1 MAGAT
6 TDGRYVGQPLRR
18 QADRKLVTG
27 HGSFVD
33 DVQPDGCL
41 HIAFARSPFAH
52 AEIVAI
58 DTAAAAAVPGVVAV
72 ITGAEVDNWLA
83 PLPIHDPQFL
93 PNRPMARRSLAI
105 DKVLFAGDA
114 IAAVVAESAEIAHD
128 AAELIEV
135 NYRELP
141 VVTTPAAAMV
151 SDAPR
156 LYEAWDS
163 NVAYHL
169 HAGSGDIDVAMAD
182 AAWRVPLRLVV
193 PRVASVYVEPKA
205 ILAEPDAQMNKLTVH
220 ASTQTPHGLRSQIAS
235 VLGMPE
241 HAVRVIAPDVGG
253 AFGTKGR
260 HAPDYLFT
268 SAVAH
273 RLGRPVKWVELRGEY
288 FHIANQGR
296 DQVQEL
302 EAAVARD
309 GAIIGLRVRVLVN
322 CGAHNASTHGQR
334 TLMMSSGAYRIPNL
348 VTDVYG
354 VMTNTTPTGPYR
366 GAGRPEA
373 AYMIE
378 RLIDE
383 IARVTGIES
392 LELRRR
398 NFIPANA
405 FPYRAATGTVY
416 DSGDYAHALDVALAR
431 LDYPIARQ
439 DIERRRAA
447 GEIAGIGVAVFV
459 EPSGGGWDSAEVRV
473 APSGAVTVAVG
484 VSPHGQGTDV
494 GIAQLV
500 ADELGVS
507 IEQVSTRHGDTD
519 TTPQGIGTFGSRS
532 LTLGG
537 AAAVVAS
544 RKIVDKLRRIA
555 AGLLEVAPDDVTYR
569 AGVASV
575 SGAPDRNVPFK
586 RLASAAYNPGN
597 LPVGVEPG
605 LDENAFY
612 LAENNQFP
620 FGVHIAVVRIDR
632 DTGRPTVERFIG
644 VDDCGNVVNPLMV
657 EAQVI
662 GGLAQG
668 FGQALWEEVVF
679 DADGQLITGSLMDY
693 AVPHADQLPNFELD
707 HTTTPSP
714 GTPHGVKGVGEAG
727 TTGSPPAIANAVLDA
742 LLPLGVTAL
751 DMPFTAEKI
760 WRAIREASA

>member
-253 AFGTKGR
+253 AFGTTGR
-260 HAPDYLFT
+260 HAPDL
-268 SAVAH
+268 S
-273 RLGRPVKWVELRGEY
+273 LI
-288 FHIANQGR
+288 HI
-296 DQVQEL
+296 
-302 EAAVARD
+302 
-309 GAIIGLRVRVLVN
+309 
-322 CGAHNASTHGQR
+322 
-334 TLMMSSGAYRIPNL
+334 
-348 VTDVYG
+348 
-354 VMTNTTPTGPYR
+354 
-366 GAGRPEA
+366 
-373 AYMIE
+373 
-378 RLIDE
+378 
-383 IARVTGIES
+383 
-392 LELRRR
+392 
-398 NFIPANA
+398 
-405 FPYRAATGTVY
+405 
-416 DSGDYAHALDVALAR
+416 
-431 LDYPIARQ
+431 
-439 DIERRRAA
+439 
-447 GEIAGIGVAVFV
+447 
-459 EPSGGGWDSAEVRV
+459 
-473 APSGAVTVAVG
+473 
-484 VSPHGQGTDV
+484 
-494 GIAQLV
+494 
-500 ADELGVS
+500 
-507 IEQVSTRHGDTD
+507 
-519 TTPQGIGTFGSRS
+519 
-532 LTLGG
+532 
-537 AAAVVAS
+537 
-544 RKIVDKLRRIA
+544 
-555 AGLLEVAPDDVTYR
+555 
-569 AGVASV
+569 
-575 SGAPDRNVPFK
+575 
-586 RLASAAYNPGN
+586 
-597 LPVGVEPG
+597 
-605 LDENAFY
+605 
-612 LAENNQFP
+612 
-620 FGVHIAVVRIDR
+620 
-632 DTGRPTVERFIG
+632 
-644 VDDCGNVVNPLMV
+644 
-657 EAQVI
+657 
-662 GGLAQG
+662 
-668 FGQALWEEVVF
+668 
-679 DADGQLITGSLMDY
+679 
-693 AVPHADQLPNFELD
+693 
-707 HTTTPSP
+707 
-714 GTPHGVKGVGEAG
+714 
-727 TTGSPPAIANAVLDA
+727 
-742 LLPLGVTAL
+742 
-751 DMPFTAEKI
+751 
-760 WRAIREASA
+760 

>member
-1 MAGAT
+1 
-6 TDGRYVGQPLRR
+6 
-18 QADRKLVTG
+18 
-27 HGSFVD
+27 
-33 DVQPDGCL
+33 
-41 HIAFARSPFAH
+41 
-52 AEIVAI
+52 
-58 DTAAAAAVPGVVAV
+58 
-72 ITGAEVDNWLA
+72 TGAEVDNWLA

-392 LELRRR
+392 LE
-398 NFIPANA
+398 
-405 FPYRAATGTVY
+405 
-416 DSGDYAHALDVALAR
+416 
-431 LDYPIARQ
+431 
-439 DIERRRAA
+439 
-447 GEIAGIGVAVFV
+447 
-459 EPSGGGWDSAEVRV
+459 
-473 APSGAVTVAVG
+473 
-484 VSPHGQGTDV
+484 
-494 GIAQLV
+494 
-500 ADELGVS
+500 
-507 IEQVSTRHGDTD
+507 
-519 TTPQGIGTFGSRS
+519 
-532 LTLGG
+532 
-537 AAAVVAS
+537 
-544 RKIVDKLRRIA
+544 
-555 AGLLEVAPDDVTYR
+555 
-569 AGVASV
+569 
-575 SGAPDRNVPFK
+575 
-586 RLASAAYNPGN
+586 
-597 LPVGVEPG
+597 
-605 LDENAFY
+605 
-612 LAENNQFP
+612 
-620 FGVHIAVVRIDR
+620 
-632 DTGRPTVERFIG
+632 
-644 VDDCGNVVNPLMV
+644 
-657 EAQVI
+657 
-662 GGLAQG
+662 
-668 FGQALWEEVVF
+668 
-679 DADGQLITGSLMDY
+679 
-693 AVPHADQLPNFELD
+693 
-707 HTTTPSP
+707 
-714 GTPHGVKGVGEAG
+714 
-727 TTGSPPAIANAVLDA
+727 
-742 LLPLGVTAL
+742 
-751 DMPFTAEKI
+751 
-760 WRAIREASA
+760 